1 MWQAPRA
8 IWQAERQSAVLIS
21 DLLRAVQEPLPVSG
35 LRNMSDE
42 EQEVQAQTLEAKI
55 DGMVE
60 RAMAKH
66 LQPVLEQVIRSVKP
80 GEKATSGGKQSTGV
94 RSPAKG

>member
-8 IWQAERQSAVLIS
+8 IWQAERQSAVLIG
-21 DLLRAVQEPLPVSG
+21 DLLRAVHEPLPVSG
-35 LRNMSDE
+35 PRNMSDE

-66 LQPVLEQVIRSVKP
+66 L
-80 GEKATSGGKQSTGV
+80 
-94 RSPAKG
+94 